1 MRNFENRVVIVTGGT
16 RGIGAAISREF
27 IDAGAKVIATY
38 VSNDEAAKEMREELG
53 DNFSYKKFNVS
64 SSSDVNDF
72 FGEVETEF
80 GQVDILVNNSG
91 VRKDQILASM
101 TEDQWDDVLDINL
114 KGTYLMSKGAVLLMM
129 KNRFGRIINIS
140 SMSGVLGLSGQANYS
155 ASKAGQI
162 AMAKVLSKEVAK
174 RGITVNTIL
183 PGFIETELISNLDD
197 DLIKNY
203 KKDIP
208 MRRFGKASE
217 VAKAVSFLA
226 SEDASYITGSTL
238 EISGGL

>member
-1 MRNFENRVVIVTGGT
+1 MKSFENRVVVVTGGT
-16 RGIGAAISREF
+16 RGIGAAISKEF
-27 IDAGAKVIATY
+27 IDSGAKVIATY
-38 VSNDEAAKEMREELG
+38 VSNDDAAQKMRTELG
-53 DNFSYKKFNVS
+53 DNFSFKKFNVS
-64 SSSDVNDF
+64 SSSEVNDF

-162 AMAKVLSKEVAK
+162 ALAKVLSKEVAK

-183 PGFIETELISNLDD
+183 PGFIETDLISNLDD
-197 DLIKNY
+197 DLVKSY

>member
-27 IDAGAKVIATY
+27 IEAGAKVIATY

-80 GQVDILVNNSG
+80 GKVDILVNNSG
-91 VRKDQILASM
+91 IRKDQILASM

-129 KNRFGRIINIS
+129 KNRFGPNFGATEMSIHYPTLTIS
-140 SMSGVLGLSGQANYS
+140 DGGGEEEKML
-155 ASKAGQI
+155 I
-162 AMAKVLSKEVAK
+162 F
-174 RGITVNTIL
+174 
-183 PGFIETELISNLDD
+183 FI
-197 DLIKNY
+197 
-203 KKDIP
+203 
-208 MRRFGKASE
+208 G
-217 VAKAVSFLA
+217 
-226 SEDASYITGSTL
+226 
-238 EISGGL
+238 